1 MTSIG
6 PSPRGSVLAA
16 GVTAAVL
23 MAVLSV
29 GTANSMRHAKVATR
43 YIDTNARHQAAVA
56 LMSLTTLWWAL
67 IRTDPATQVP
77 DPQLSKPRMRAAL
90 PYKNFGHTSSLRST
104 FGSSRKIRS
113 SDKPI
118 GK

>member
-16 GVTAAVL
+16 GSTAAVL

-29 GTANSMRHAKVATR
+29 GTANSMRHAKVAIR

-56 LMSLTTLWWAL
+56 LMSLTHFVVGSNQ
-67 IRTDPATQVP
+67 D
-77 DPQLSKPRMRAAL
+77 
-90 PYKNFGHTSSLRST
+90 RSREASP
-104 FGSSRKIRS
+104 GSSAL
-113 SDKPI
+113 
-118 GK
+118 